1 MFFNEVKAG
10 LTACFNAFNKFLCV
24 FFSYNLTKNAWASAH
39 VINCL
44 DHNPTCAMNLMCCLL
59 LPQNKQHTYHAPAIT
74 FCCGVVMP
82 QSSTLCIVTHM
93 HAMSFNLH
101 PSESWPYRPIP
112 NKQSSLFLHSHRG
125 ILALV
130 DWRKK
135 GKGRNIGE
143 DRDGMVKDGGIWVDV
158 VGLEEEGWL
167 GSMEEGEGAKES
179 MLGLGIFEEVGFK
192 TKQNKTNFL
201 VGSI

>member
-1 MFFNEVKAG
+1 MPVMNFFVI
-10 LTACFNAFNKFLCV
+10 
-24 FFSYNLTKNAWASAH
+24 FSYNVTKNASASAH

-44 DHNPTCAMNLMCCLL
+44 ELNPTCAMNLMCCLL

-112 NKQSSLFLHSHRG
+112 NKQSSLFHHIHLMMPHCIPEPFTYTTYEETEEWNNMRYTFS
-125 ILALV
+125 LV
-130 DWRKK
+130 DK
-135 GKGRNIGE
+135 
-143 DRDGMVKDGGIWVDV
+143 V
-158 VGLEEEGWL
+158 
-167 GSMEEGEGAKES
+167 
-179 MLGLGIFEEVGFK
+179 
-192 TKQNKTNFL
+192 
-201 VGSI
+201 